1 MNLKNK
7 LLITGY
13 NGYIGKYLINFFK
26 KKKIKYKKLDIE
38 KCDNTNFKNYSH
50 FIHLQ
55 FYIQN
60 KKSNIKKNARNI
72 NKVIKV
78 CEKSLKASCV

>member
-13 NGYIGKYLINFFK
+13 NGYIGKYLINFLK

-38 KCDNTNFKNYSH
+38 KCDIANFYTTN
-50 FIHLQ
+50 
-55 FYIQN
+55 
-60 KKSNIKKNARNI
+60 
-72 NKVIKV
+72 
-78 CEKSLKASCV
+78 